1 MKSAMPFAGVK
12 VPEMRRIAK
21 ALIAAHPLD
30 AGTLWR
36 DGVLGLWNGAEL
48 REERYVAIELFL
60 AKRYA
65 PLRTFDA
72 APIAEHLIVTGAW
85 WDLVDSLAPPF
96 LGELLLNDPARTVP
110 LLVAWS
116 RDDDTWKRRAALIAQ
131 LRLKKR
137 TDEKLLFALIAPSL
151 PSTEFFLRKA
161 IGWALREYSK
171 TAPASV
177 AAYVR
182 NHASRLSPLSRR
194 EAMRLIETTAPA
206 SRSASGR

>member
-1 MKSAMPFAGVK
+1 MKSVMPFAGVK

-30 AGTLWR
+30 SDTLWR
-36 DGVLGLWNGAEL
+36 DAVLGLWNGAEW
-48 REERYVAIELFL
+48 REERYVAIEVFL

-65 PLRTFDA
+65 PLRSFEA
-72 APIAEHLIVTGAW
+72 APIAEHMIVTGAW

-96 LGELLLNDPARTVP
+96 LGELLLHDSARTVP
-110 LLVAWS
+110 LLEEWS
-116 RDDDTWKRRAALIAQ
+116 RDDDMWKRRAALIAQ

-151 PSTEFFLRKA
+151 ASTEFFLRKA

-171 TAPASV
+171 TAPKSV
-177 AAYVR
+177 GDYVQQ
-182 NHASRLSPLSRR
+182 HASRLSPLSRR
-194 EAMRLIETTAPA
+194 EATKIIGSTAPR
-206 SRSASGR
+206 SRPGNRR